1 MSELRKNILD
11 ESKRVV
17 IKIGSRI
24 LVDSARCCVR
34 TRYIQRLADSV
45 AQLME
50 AGKEVVLVTSGAVA
64 TGMAELGYKEKPT
77 VMAEKQACAAV
88 GQIDLIYAYRE
99 MFRWVQLSVGQIL
112 LSADD
117 FRNRQRYKN
126 LQNTIEAMLA
136 HKIVPIINENDS
148 LAVAEIKVGDN
159 DKLSSDVALFLDADL
174 LLIFTD
180 ENGLF
185 DDNPKKNPKARL
197 LRFVPEITPA
207 VLALAGKPG
216 EAGSAVSTGG
226 MRSKLEAIRNVTKS
240 GCNAFLANGL
250 KVLPHEVVFENAEGT
265 FFAASKKKLNSRQRW
280 LSFVTTPRGSVLV
293 DDGGVKAL
301 REKHSS
307 LLPVGVVQVQKHF
320 DKGDLIEVLD
330 LAKNPVARGVAKFD
344 SETLKLVMKKKT
356 SQVKEFLG
364 KDFPEELIH
373 KNDLVVF

>member
-24 LVDSARCCVR
+24 LVDSAKCCVR

-88 GQIDLIYAYRE
+88 GQIDLMYAYRE

>member
-24 LVDSARCCVR
+24 LVDSAKCCVR

-185 DDNPKKNPKARL
+185 DDNPKKNSKARL

>member
-24 LVDSARCCVR
+24 LVDSAKCCVR

-88 GQIDLIYAYRE
+88 GQIDLMYAYRE

-216 EAGSAVSTGG
+216 EAGSAISTGG

-356 SQVKEFLG
+356 SQMKEFLG

>member
-1 MSELRKNILD
+1 M
-11 ESKRVV
+11 
-17 IKIGSRI
+17 
-24 LVDSARCCVR
+24 
-34 TRYIQRLADSV
+34 
-45 AQLME
+45 
-50 AGKEVVLVTSGAVA
+50 
-64 TGMAELGYKEKPT
+64 
-77 VMAEKQACAAV
+77 
-88 GQIDLIYAYRE
+88 
-99 MFRWVQLSVGQIL
+99 
-112 LSADD
+112 
-117 FRNRQRYKN
+117 
-126 LQNTIEAMLA
+126 
-136 HKIVPIINENDS
+136 
-148 LAVAEIKVGDN
+148 
-159 DKLSSDVALFLDADL
+159 DADP

>member
-24 LVDSARCCVR
+24 LVDSAKCCVR

-330 LAKNPVARGVAKFD
+330 LAKNPVARGVVKFD

>member
-24 LVDSARCCVR
+24 LVDSAKCCVR

-159 DKLSSDVALFLDADL
+159 DNLSSDVALFLDADL

>member
-24 LVDSARCCVR
+24 LVDSAKCCVR

-88 GQIDLIYAYRE
+88 GQIDLMYAYRE

-344 SETLKLVMKKKT
+344 SETLKLVIKKKT